1 MNVILL
7 ENIRNLGPFGKTVKV
22 AKGYGRNFL
31 LPQGKAVSASPKNMA
46 MFESRRQEFE
56 AVVQERLAKA
66 QERAESFRGIL
77 ATITVRAA
85 EEGKLYGSVS
95 TVDIVRA
102 LADMALTVERQEIR
116 LPMGPIREIGDYEI
130 ELHLHTDVVVPVMIR
145 VVAEAPA
152 AKG

>member
-31 LPQGKAVSASPKNMA
+31 LPQGKAVSANPKNVA

-56 AVVQERLAKA
+56 TVVQERLAKA
-66 QERAESFRGIL
+66 QERAESLRGTLI
-77 ATITVRAA
+77 TITVRAA
-85 EEGKLYGSVS
+85 EEGKLYGSVN

-102 LADMALTVERQEIR
+102 LTDMALTVERQEIR
-116 LPMGPIREIGDYEI
+116 LPMGPIREIGDHEV
-130 ELHLHTDVVVPVMIR
+130 ELHLHADVVVPVIVR
-145 VVAEAPA
+145 VVAEA
-152 AKG
+152 AKV